1 MLAERCPPGLLGYVW
16 GDTPM
21 PKRPM
26 LAMLARRLGCARASA
41 ALWRCGLVASIAAL
55 HFFAVPAFAAS
66 EFPYRSTDPGYPYPV
81 YEDIAEEVLNLG
93 LVADSGRDNGCVHNY
108 FSWNPCLKSIKFWRA
123 FAARHGLA
131 EDHVSAKIFE
141 AYVRRDYRLADK
153 LYARVKGYELPPHGG
168 YEGPG
173 LEVLAF
179 NLPPENN
186 REQGC
191 ENNPYGGHPCEG
203 IAEAWEAFAAKH
215 GLPRNRMGATVFQA
229 YVNGDFVKGD
239 RLYASL
245 TGTHTQYEIVHSGI
259 GDEILA
265 LGIGISTTERDACDI
280 DPYGFNPCN
289 GAIRI
294 LREFAARHGMEVNRE
309 TAKLMSAY
317 ADGDY
322 ERGDTLYASA
332 KGITVDQLLDQR
344 QVPRK
349 KKEREVPRL
358 IIDIHVM
365 LPIGP
370 WSGAAFPTGL
380 CG

>member
-1 MLAERCPPGLLGYVW
+1 MLAILRRCLGRV
-16 GDTPM
+16 
-21 PKRPM
+21 
-26 LAMLARRLGCARASA
+26 LAGVTLACRG
-41 ALWRCGLVASIAAL
+41 SIASL
-55 HFFAVPAFAAS
+55 LVLCIFAAPALAAT
-66 EFPYRSTDPGYPYPV
+66 EFQYRSTDPGYPYPV
-81 YEDIAEEVLNLG
+81 YEDIAEDVLNLG
-93 LVADSGRDNGCVHNY
+93 LVVDSGRDNDCVHNY
-108 FSWNPCLKSIKFWRA
+108 YSWNPCLKSIKFWRA
-123 FAARHGLA
+123 FAERHGLA
-131 EDHVSAKIFE
+131 EDRISAKIFE

-153 LYARVKGYELPPHGG
+153 LYARAKGYELPPHGG

-173 LEVLAF
+173 LEVLDLK
-179 NLPPENN
+179 LPPEDNQ
-186 REQGC
+186 EQGC
-191 ENNPYGGHPCEG
+191 ENNPYGANPCKG
-203 IAEAWEAFAAKH
+203 IAEAWEVFAAKH
-215 GLPRNRMGATVFQA
+215 GLPRNRRGATVFQA

-294 LREFAARHGMEVNRE
+294 LREFAARHGMEVNRQ

-317 ADGDY
+317 ANGDY

-344 QVPRK
+344 HVPRK
-349 KKEREVPRL
+349 TKEREVPRL
-358 IIDIHVM
+358 IIDIHAM
-365 LPIGP
+365 LPMEP
-370 WSGAAFPTGL
+370 AHQAGL
-380 CG
+380 RG

>member
-1 MLAERCPPGLLGYVW
+1 MPPGNLGYVW

-21 PKRPM
+21 PLRPV
-26 LAMLARRLGCARASA
+26 LAMLLRRLGDALAGAIPGRGALIVLFLALSMLAARA
-41 ALWRCGLVASIAAL
+41 G
-55 HFFAVPAFAAS
+55 AAS
-66 EFPYRSTDPGYPYPV
+66 EFRYRSTDSGYPYPV
-81 YEDIAEEVLNLG
+81 YEDVAEDVLSMG
-93 LVADSGRDNGCVHNY
+93 LVTDSGRDSGCVHNY
-108 FSWNPCLKSIKFWRA
+108 YSWNPCLKSIKFWRA

-131 EDHVSAKIFE
+131 EDHISAKIFE
-141 AYVRRDYRLADK
+141 AYVRRDYRLADR

-173 LEVLAF
+173 QEILAF
-179 NLPPENN
+179 NLPPEVG
-186 REQGC
+186 QGQSC
-191 ENNPYGGHPCEG
+191 ENNPYGAHLCEG
-203 IAEAWEAFAAKH
+203 INEAWETFAAKH

-239 RLYASL
+239 RLYSSL

-259 GDEILA
+259 GSEIMA

-294 LREFAARHGMEVNRE
+294 LREFAARHGLEVNRQ
-309 TAKLMSAY
+309 TARLMSAY
-317 ADGDY
+317 ADGEF

-358 IIDIHVM
+358 IIDIHAM
-365 LPIGP
+365 LPLEP
-370 WSGAAFPTGL
+370 AHPAGL
-380 CG
+380 RG